1 MSNEVHRGGS
11 TSVRL
16 ILSVVCL
23 LVIGRVVLA
32 VPCEL
37 PKSHP
42 DSWVTTKVNVLVQA
56 ARAAYEDDA
65 RQPAYDRV
73 VNGIA
78 DTLRQCKLSEDESF
92 VKRYQQFVDYIKLAS
107 VAQLPDHELGF
118 MVPDRQY
125 FQETRQY
132 VQIPEFLLT
141 QTFLRSVSRDETLNQ
156 AKVLLQEINSKRD
169 PANHLVFFSYR
180 SQHLGTP
187 DNDDSFK
194 RLLIVVPGNAEKGVP
209 EKWVQFGITDRGAR
223 IHIRNLS
230 VVSAMPGPDG
240 SSNFYFKDYYRTYAR
255 DGSISVKGRWELGY
269 GDDNCVTCHKSGI
282 LPIFPSPGSVRANEQ
297 PALVAVN
304 QRFLT
309 YGIPRFENYLDAS
322 KFGPGVTAASPES
335 RTRRF
340 GPGFGASV
348 VGRAMTCVACHHQE
362 RLGSLNWPMDSTIIK
377 SFVEG
382 GQMPLGHKLK
392 ISERNELYRKL
403 VQEYFAI
410 DDANPGILK
419 SWLLASGKSE
429 SD

>member
-1 MSNEVHRGGS
+1 MSF
-11 TSVRL
+11 RL

-23 LVIGRVVLA
+23 LVAGRAGLA
-32 VPCEL
+32 APCARV
-37 PKSHP
+37 KSQP
-42 DSWVTTKVNVLVQA
+42 DSWVTTKVDVLVQA
-56 ARAAYEDDA
+56 ARAAYEADVK
-65 RQPAYDRV
+65 QPAYDRV
-73 VNGIA
+73 VKGIA
-78 DTLRQCKLSEDESF
+78 ETLRQCKVSEDEGF
-92 VKRYQQFVDYIKLAS
+92 VKRYRQFVEYIKLAS

-118 MVPDRQY
+118 MVPDKQY
-125 FQETRQY
+125 FEETRQY

-141 QTFLRSVSRDETLNQ
+141 QTFLRSVSRDETLNR
-156 AKVLLQEINSKRD
+156 AKLLLQELNSKRD
-169 PANHLVFFSYR
+169 PAEQLIFFSYR

-187 DNDDSFK
+187 DNDDSYE
-194 RLLIVVPGNAEKGVP
+194 RLLIVVPGNAERGVP

-255 DGSISVKGRWELGY
+255 DGSININGRWDLGY
-269 GDDNCVTCHKSGI
+269 GDDNCVSCHKSGI

-297 PALVAVN
+297 PALAAVN

-309 YGIPRFENYLDAS
+309 YGIPRFQNYLDAG
-322 KFGPGVTAASPES
+322 KFGPGLTSASPES
-335 RTRRF
+335 RKRRF

-348 VGRAMTCVACHHQE
+348 VGRAMTCSACHHQE

-377 SFVEG
+377 SFVKG
-382 GQMPLGHKLK
+382 GQMPMGHKLK

-403 VQEYFAI
+403 IQEYFAI

-419 SWLLASGKSE
+419 AWLLASGQSE

>member
-1 MSNEVHRGGS
+1 MKSEANKPGS
-11 TSVRL
+11 ISHRL

-23 LVIGRVVLA
+23 LVIGRVVSA
-32 VPCEL
+32 APCAL
-37 PKSHP
+37 PKSQP
-42 DSWVTTKVNVLVQA
+42 DLWVTTKVNLLVQA
-56 ARAAYEDDA
+56 ARAAYEDDV

-73 VNGIA
+73 IKGIA
-78 DTLRQCKLSEDESF
+78 DTLRQCKLSEDEGF
-92 VKRYQQFVDYIKLAS
+92 VKRYPQFVEYIKLAS

-125 FQETRQY
+125 FQETRRY

-169 PANHLVFFSYR
+169 PAEQLIFFSYR

-187 DNDDSFK
+187 DNDDSYK

-230 VVSAMPGPDG
+230 VVSAVPGSDG

-255 DGSISVKGRWELGY
+255 DSSISVKGRWELGF
-269 GDDNCVTCHKSGI
+269 GDDNCVSCHKSGI
-282 LPIFPSPGSVRANEQ
+282 LPIFPSPGSVRASERE
-297 PALVAVN
+297 ALVAVN

-309 YGIPRFENYLDAS
+309 YGVPRFQNYLDAS
-322 KFGPGVTAASPES
+322 KFGPGLTAASLES

-348 VGRAMTCVACHHQE
+348 VGRAMTCSACHHQE

-419 SWLLASGKSE
+419 SWLLATRPSE